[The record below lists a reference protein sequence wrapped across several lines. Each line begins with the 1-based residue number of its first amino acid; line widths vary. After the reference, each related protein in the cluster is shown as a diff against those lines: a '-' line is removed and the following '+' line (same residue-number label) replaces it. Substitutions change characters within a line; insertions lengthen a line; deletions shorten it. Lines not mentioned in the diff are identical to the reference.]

1 MAVPYKAKFS
11 EVQAEF
17 SAPSTAKLSAFNRGG
32 AYVPNIPQN
41 NGVPTSSASIKLS
54 DLDGAVDYTS
64 MVLGL
69 SGDTT
74 PNGSCNLVATN
85 CTARTTDVICSM
97 SRGIGPYA
105 AVATYVSGN
114 SFTVNNVAT
123 TESTATFD
131 FSKTNSGATVNYNG
145 VYKITVTDA
154 AGRVATSG
162 NFNVA
167 TTNTWTPT
175 LVLAVSGDTTP
186 NNSCS
191 AINAGC
197 TAKTSSI
204 TGTASGGVAPY
215 TIGVSHYDGHTFT
228 VSSTINTAST
238 ARAFKFSRTSDKAD
252 RTYTGRY
259 RLTVTDSSVPPQTVQ
274 TGLYRATTGH
284 NYIPTLTVAVTGD
297 STPNGA
303 CSATGAAC
311 TARTIN
317 WITATGSGGE
327 GTLTYTLQRQSG
339 TVFDITTSSAGNSF
353 KFSTTNSTSSNT
365 YNGVYRIRVTDG
377 SGQTVYTPNF
387 NVQNIHTY
395 LVPDLVLT
403 GSTNIT
409 GDGST
414 FGTDPG
420 KGLYTVTG
428 GGSGNPTVTWE
439 NFSNDSPDQSSR
451 TELENVKDGSFEIW
465 QYAGSGQGVGT
476 WERSWR
482 VTLTASKNGKS
493 DSMTVTLRSRRTG

>member
-1 MAVPYKAKFS
+1 MIFLEYPLGVYILN
-11 EVQAEF
+11 
-17 SAPSTAKLSAFNRGG
+17 PSPILTSLELEEPTITT
-32 AYVPNIPQN
+32 VNISISDEL
-41 NGVPTSSASIKLS
+41 TSSKVVYLIVSF
-54 DLDGAVDYTS
+54 
-64 MVLGL
+64 
-69 SGDTT
+69 
-74 PNGSCNLVATN
+74 
-85 CTARTTDVICSM
+85 
-97 SRGIGPYA
+97 SRPRELA
-105 AVATYVSGN
+105 
-114 SFTVNNVAT
+114 
-123 TESTATFD
+123 
-131 FSKTNSGATVNYNG
+131 SKTGVFSGLFLR
-145 VYKITVTDA
+145 KISRA
-154 AGRVATSG
+154 SSN
-162 NFNVA
+162 NFF
-167 TTNTWTPT
+167 
-175 LVLAVSGDTTP
+175 LR
-186 NNSCS
+186 
-191 AINAGC
+191 IE
-197 TAKTSSI
+197 
-204 TGTASGGVAPY
+204 
-215 TIGVSHYDGHTFT
+215 
-228 VSSTINTAST
+228 
-238 ARAFKFSRTSDKAD
+238 
-252 RTYTGRY
+252 
-259 RLTVTDSSVPPQTVQ
+259 